1 MSPQETV
8 QILQNLVSS
17 LESQRAV
24 LVNNGDLERVSQIDA
39 NIESTNATISIIQ
52 QAIS

>member
-17 LESQRAV
+17 LEAQRNV
-24 LVNNGDLERVSQIDA
+24 LFVNGDLERVTQIDA
-39 NIESTNATISIIQ
+39 NIASTNATISIIQ